1 MNKTVEQ
8 HQKDI
13 LDKTLF
19 ELPCSYI
26 PNHTYENIP
35 DMVAYYVKENNV
47 LYNELEELR
56 TEIESYYSYY
66 AGFAAGCDLS
76 SKEMLDHI
84 LKNVPNYKPTKE
96 ERDLEDMTRQ
106 CAHYIKALQEITK
119 KNRKAE
125 TCRMIA
131 LKALGELDSGEYQP
145 ELLIEENLALKMKVE
160 DLESQIISSTLEK
173 IFPTEAQAHPLMHC
187 QDCGELLSYH
197 HEEYCEAKVLDNAYK
212 HSKMYP

>member
-35 DMVAYYVKENNV
+35 DMVAYYVEENNV
-47 LYNELEELR
+47 LQNELEELQ

-96 ERDLEDMTRQ
+96 E
-106 CAHYIKALQEITK
+106 
-119 KNRKAE
+119 N
-125 TCRMIA
+125 
-131 LKALGELDSGEYQP
+131 LKLR
-145 ELLIEENLALKMKVE
+145 IKVE
-160 DLESQIISSTLEK
+160 DLENK
-173 IFPTEAQAHPLMHC
+173 I
-187 QDCGELLSYH
+187 
-197 HEEYCEAKVLDNAYK
+197 LDNADK

>member
-35 DMVAYYVKENNV
+35 DMVAYYVEENKV
-47 LYNELEELR
+47 LQNELEELQ
-56 TEIESYYSYY
+56 TDIESYYSYY

-76 SKEMLDHI
+76 SKEMLNHI
-84 LKNVPNYKPTKE
+84 LKNVPNHKPTKKE
-96 ERDLEDMTRQ
+96 NLKLRIKVEAAEDALRD
-106 CAHYIKALQEITK
+106 
-119 KNRKAE
+119 
-125 TCRMIA
+125 IA
-131 LKALGELDSGEYQP
+131 LFLGCGGYNDVGLVEFDPAKYANKIKEAITHQARIMMNCFGKLDH
-145 ELLIEENLALKMKVE
+145 
-160 DLESQIISSTLEK
+160 K
-173 IFPTEAQAHPLMHC
+173 I
-187 QDCGELLSYH
+187 
-197 HEEYCEAKVLDNAYK
+197 LDNADK